1 MSKSARRH
9 ACQNLP
15 FPSAC
20 QNLPVAMHIKIW
32 IDFGWFFDWFG
43 IMAGRA
49 FCTIKL
55 QGFCYF
61 CIDLLDDFWS
71 ILHRFWMVFWLIW
84 YNGRTSFLHHK
95 VTGFLLFLHRFVG
108 WFWFCQEDSKERCFH
123 NKWSSNVTPAI
134 QSIIQRLFHRHRVC
148 TSLFNKT
155 HSQVCNW
162 IIYIFAGTSRAVAVS
177 VDSLHAVFVVR
188 IHSRFFDWFWTKLA
202 YEFLFRASCALALM
216 RSELLPAFWNRFH
229 NNWSSDFTINKPAR
243 VCRILILLLL
253 WLSATHPRV

>member
-1 MSKSARRH
+1 M
-9 ACQNLP
+9 
-15 FPSAC
+15 FW
-20 QNLPVAMHIKIW
+20 IW
-32 IDFGWFFDWFG
+32 RPWVSSQTYNTSTWKVDK
-43 IMAGRA
+43 
-49 FCTIKL
+49 CT
-55 QGFCYF
+55 Q
-61 CIDLLDDFWS
+61 
-71 ILHRFWMVFWLIW
+71 
-84 YNGRTSFLHHK
+84 
-95 VTGFLLFLHRFVG
+95 
-108 WFWFCQEDSKERCFH
+108 DSKERCFH

-162 IIYIFAGTSRAVAVS
+162 IIYIFVGTSSVWFAVSVS

-188 IHSRFFDWFWTKLA
+188 IHSRFFYWFWTKLA

-243 VCRILILLLL
+243 VCSILILLLL
-253 WLSATHPRV
+253 WLSATLPRV

>member
-1 MSKSARRH
+1 MYESSKTGVQVPPLKANRH
-9 ACQNLP
+9 NAL
-15 FPSAC
+15 
-20 QNLPVAMHIKIW
+20 ME
-32 IDFGWFFDWFG
+32 
-43 IMAGRA
+43 
-49 FCTIKL
+49 
-55 QGFCYF
+55 
-61 CIDLLDDFWS
+61 
-71 ILHRFWMVFWLIW
+71 RFWMVCWLIW
-84 YNGRTSFLHHK
+84 CNGRTRILHHK
-95 VTGFLLFLHRFVG
+95 VTGLLLLLHRFVG

-162 IIYIFAGTSRAVAVS
+162 IIYIFAGTSSVWFAVAVS

-229 NNWSSDFTINKPAR
+229 NNWSSDFTIKKPAR
-243 VCRILILLLL
+243 VCSILILLLL
-253 WLSATHPRV
+253 WLSATHHCSKLSI

>member
-1 MSKSARRH
+1 MFDIQIRGLTKFRY
-9 ACQNLP
+9 P
-15 FPSAC
+15 
-20 QNLPVAMHIKIW
+20 
-32 IDFGWFFDWFG
+32 FFDMRVKG
-43 IMAGRA
+43 
-49 FCTIKL
+49 
-55 QGFCYF
+55 
-61 CIDLLDDFWS
+61 
-71 ILHRFWMVFWLIW
+71 
-84 YNGRTSFLHHK
+84 
-95 VTGFLLFLHRFVG
+95 FVG

-229 NNWSSDFTINKPAR
+229 NNWSSDFTIKKPAR
-243 VCRILILLLL
+243 VCSILILLLL
-253 WLSATHPRV
+253 WLSATHHCSKLSI

>member
-1 MSKSARRH
+1 MREH
-9 ACQNLP
+9 D
-15 FPSAC
+15 F
-20 QNLPVAMHIKIW
+20 KIISQTYRICW
-32 IDFGWFFDWFG
+32 KIIPQPLSFGSDG
-43 IMAGRA
+43 
-49 FCTIKL
+49 
-55 QGFCYF
+55 
-61 CIDLLDDFWS
+61 DEFWKWLWKWCRWV
-71 ILHRFWMVFWLIW
+71 LHRFWMVCWLIW

-162 IIYIFAGTSRAVAVS
+162 IIYIFVGTSSVWFAVSVS

-229 NNWSSDFTINKPAR
+229 NNWSSDFTIKKPAR
-243 VCRILILLLL
+243 VCSILILLLL
-253 WLSATHPRV
+253 WLSATHHCSKLSI